1 MSQKK
6 GSHLLKQTYN
16 VCPDWKSLLP
26 ILFLLSGKDT
36 SEFIISRSPADNSH
50 QEKPKAKIGLT
61 IPQNLSVHTN
71 KVLLLCPTEEKN
83 QIPVVQRGTK

>member
-36 SEFIISRSPADNSH
+36 SEFIISRLPADIVTRKS
-50 QEKPKAKIGLT
+50 QKLKQA
-61 IPQNLSVHTN
+61 
-71 KVLLLCPTEEKN
+71 
-83 QIPVVQRGTK
+83 